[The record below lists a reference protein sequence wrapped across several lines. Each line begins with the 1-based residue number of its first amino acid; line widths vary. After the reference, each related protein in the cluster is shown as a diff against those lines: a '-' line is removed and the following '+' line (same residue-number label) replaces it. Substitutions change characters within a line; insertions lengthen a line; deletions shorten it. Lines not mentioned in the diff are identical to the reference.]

1 MKGVNVSGQ
10 HSIAN
15 VQEDGQSANSS
26 TQPHLE
32 QIKATDYESGNP
44 APTAT
49 NTNAG
54 PVEAGQMGKKQR
66 RAARLSRAERG
77 EVRKPKLVSER
88 MFESASR
95 QLQSKDDVG
104 PVDETLR
111 SALPTKDP
119 PLYDN
124 IKDRMRQMTV
134 ELWLVGAKI
143 AYSMQDWHAMEY
155 QSQQAYTLAADLQW
169 EPFKAKCAFPLGVAL
184 SRQGHWVKAYES
196 FQEAER
202 TNGYYIPRSEI
213 LMWLTLA
220 AESYAR
226 SAAPFS
232 SGISAAEGRAP
243 FLTPLDS
250 VVEEKEEYPF
260 PTKED
265 RKPEGEEPPNA
276 EYSLQAAGPLAKE
289 TASPTKPEGHSSFA
303 PLQQVSQAVMTRAYG
318 TLAKAPR
325 SGTSRYGG
333 NTADGSPTDRVPGL
347 PSRPADMPAA
357 VTLAT
362 LPAPASIGSPRLYTP
377 KDQAA
382 ASPPMA
388 AGTPPLRP
396 ALYMLRTGA
405 ASSLSEM
412 ELPPPFAPKIPHE
425 DPGPEPDQAASPR
438 DDPQENYRKPLDPSS
453 LQARKQP
460 FAHLSP
466 SRQKVGGS
474 DDVVPVQE
482 FPASP
487 RLEQRDL
494 DLISPF
500 SSLPHRLTTD
510 NLRNLSSPKAPTT
523 TTQSSPSPP
532 PAAST
537 TPHPIPAADG
547 RSSTNPPASP
557 PPAVQPTNN
566 NTQDPASS
574 SSSPPPTRLS
584 ALRHAHDLE
593 AARIEDEIARVIAIA
608 SPLMQSARSASRFS
622 SPRASVLHSPAAPPP
637 PPPRPGW
644 STSHARPA
652 AFGTGARPRNKRA
665 VSDGNNHA
673 YGARLGNGRP
683 ARRGGGYMG
692 GAQHPL
698 SQGSAPLVGRG
709 WVRDGGVASSGSRVR
724 WGDQWVGRKVLGRE
738 GVAEEEEEVVVRRED
753 VVRRGEDV
761 AGSEGESGEVT
772 GEGSEAGKRGE

>member
-1 MKGVNVSGQ
+1 MVFKKIGRRKATESNIQRIEFYTGLCADFAIDPIQERNTPLHRKDGNAIDTGILPRRASGRLSPSSGRRSQTPSWTMKGANVSGQ

-15 VQEDGQSANSS
+15 VQEDGQSANSP

-32 QIKATDYESGNP
+32 QVKATDYKCGNP

-49 NTNAG
+49 KTNAG
-54 PVEAGQMGKKQR
+54 PVEAGQMGNKQR
-66 RAARLSRAERG
+66 RAARLSRAGRG

-95 QLQSKDDVG
+95 QLQSMDDVG

-124 IKDRMRQMTV
+124 IKDKMRQTTV

-143 AYSMQDWHAMEY
+143 AYTMQDWHAMEY
-155 QSQQAYTLAADLQW
+155 QSEQAYTLAADLQW

-184 SRQGHWVKAYES
+184 SRQGRWVRAYES
-196 FQEAER
+196 FQEAEK

-213 LMWLTLA
+213 LIWLTLA

-250 VVEEKEEYPF
+250 VVEEKEEFPF

-265 RKPEGEEPPNA
+265 RKPKGEEPPNA

-289 TASPTKPEGHSSFA
+289 TASPTKPEGHSSSA
-303 PLQQVSQAVMTRAYG
+303 PLQEVSQAVVTQTYR

-325 SGTSRYGG
+325 SETSRYGG
-333 NTADGSPTDRVPGL
+333 NTADGSATDRVPGL
-347 PSRPADMPAA
+347 PSRPAGMPAA

-362 LPAPASIGSPRLYTP
+362 LPAPASIGSSRLYTP

-382 ASPPMA
+382 PSPPMA

-412 ELPPPFAPKIPHE
+412 ELPPPFAPKIPPE
-425 DPGPEPDQAASPR
+425 DRGSEPDQAASPR
-438 DDPQENYRKPLDPSS
+438 DDPQENPRKPLDPSS
-453 LQARKQP
+453 LHARKQP
-460 FAHLSP
+460 FAHLSH
-466 SRQKVGGS
+466 SKQKVGGS

-494 DLISPF
+494 DTISPL

-523 TTQSSPSPP
+523 TTQSPPSPP
-532 PAAST
+532 PAVSIT
-537 TPHPIPAADG
+537 C
-547 RSSTNPPASP
+547 SP
-557 PPAVQPTNN
+557 
-566 NTQDPASS
+566 
-574 SSSPPPTRLS
+574 
-584 ALRHAHDLE
+584 
-593 AARIEDEIARVIAIA
+593 
-608 SPLMQSARSASRFS
+608 
-622 SPRASVLHSPAAPPP
+622 
-637 PPPRPGW
+637 
-644 STSHARPA
+644 
-652 AFGTGARPRNKRA
+652 
-665 VSDGNNHA
+665 VS
-673 YGARLGNGRP
+673 
-683 ARRGGGYMG
+683 
-692 GAQHPL
+692 
-698 SQGSAPLVGRG
+698 
-709 WVRDGGVASSGSRVR
+709 
-724 WGDQWVGRKVLGRE
+724 
-738 GVAEEEEEVVVRRED
+738 
-753 VVRRGEDV
+753 
-761 AGSEGESGEVT
+761 
-772 GEGSEAGKRGE
+772 